1 MPVTVAV
8 YSTVLGVVPL
18 TGTEAG
24 DDGVE
29 VTATAS
35 CCPPPPLPGACA
47 MQPASGSKM
56 DAVMTQETAEN
67 KILRTGPSEEHR
79 FIENAG
85 RRREVYSLSL
95 CIVTSDVI
103 HQT

>member
-1 MPVTVAV
+1 
-8 YSTVLGVVPL
+8 
-18 TGTEAG
+18 
-24 DDGVE
+24 
-29 VTATAS
+29 
-35 CCPPPPLPGACA
+35 
-47 MQPASGSKM
+47 M

-67 KILRTGPSEEHR
+67 KILRTGSSEEHR